1 MASKMAK
8 VDLSQCPDYKT
19 RCLCLST
26 LTVNL
31 NSGMFDEHLHACTHA
46 HTHGLTS
53 SQRLAHATTHI
64 GSMHSCTRA
73 HKCTSVNTHTYTHR
87 KRLIDDR
94 AEYAKLTG
102 KTYSLR
108 DWIGLKTQQV
118 LIPKMRVCLKC
129 VWIVSNLRPGC
140 QECILPVSTVVP
152 AFVYSVSRVS
162 LECI

>member
-1 MASKMAK
+1 MCVRVCRLPGRKWLRKWRKSTCRSVQITKQGACAC
-8 VDLSQCPDYKT
+8 QP
-19 RCLCLST
+19 ST
-26 LTVNL
+26 LNP
-31 NSGMFDEHLHACTHA
+31 NSSMFDAHLHACTHA

-53 SQRLAHATTHI
+53 NQRIAHATTHI

-73 HKCTSVNTHTYTHR
+73 HTCTRVKPHTHTHTHR

-129 VWIVSNLRPGC
+129 V
-140 QECILPVSTVVP
+140 
-152 AFVYSVSRVS
+152 
-162 LECI
+162 